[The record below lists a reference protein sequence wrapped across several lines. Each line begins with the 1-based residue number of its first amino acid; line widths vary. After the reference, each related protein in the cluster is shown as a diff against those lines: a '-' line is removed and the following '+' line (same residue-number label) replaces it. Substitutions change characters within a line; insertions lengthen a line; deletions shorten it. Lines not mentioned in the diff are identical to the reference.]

1 MQNNIPIPNDYLQQ
15 FINSK
20 VGDMLLAELVIH
32 DEIKQVFVEIE
43 GIKRKNGK
51 VISVNLKEIQFNEV
65 PSV

>member
-1 MQNNIPIPNDYLQQ
+1 MQNNITIPNDYLQQ

-20 VGDMLLAELVIH
+20 VGDMLLAELIIH

-43 GIKRKNGK
+43 GIKRKSGK
-51 VISVNLKEIQFNEV
+51 VISVNLKEIAFNEV